1 MKLCEDDKFCRSK
14 LSVEIKKYGNLT
26 NAWRAVYKTL
36 DTPPPSKNKCAALIQ
51 EIYGNDT
58 APSATLRNYL
68 DVLTGDIMCR
78 LLIPAIMHRI
88 FKCEADDVEFLT
100 TALNLTMRPE
110 VSATVL
116 DKVAGMSDF
125 LSGLIKASEMW
136 TFPSPTWKEEVKNF
150 DDGIFSSDLSY
161 EYMDNCVFTA
171 NKSNPSC
178 TVFTDMEP
186 EMDLAEL
193 LDHPPFVYKRDKYW
207 SKFATIPKQAS
218 ALVVNG
224 KLDFMTPSE
233 GGVSEFENL
242 KGDNKL
248 LVEFE
253 NGAHCTA
260 SHPTVFGDNTQCGFQ
275 IVASYVLSG
284 GAVEKVNTTCL
295 ESLPA
300 LNFADLKAIQ
310 SILPNLTSVD
320 ELYDSKASSSAT
332 SSTKSTFHAMVH
344 KHHHQDEA

>member
-14 LSVEIKKYGNLT
+14 LSTEINKFGNLT

-36 DTPPPSKNKCAALIQ
+36 DTSKPSTNKCAALIQ
-51 EIYGNDT
+51 EMYGNDT

-68 DVLTGDIMCR
+68 DVLTGDITRR

-100 TALNLTMRPE
+100 TALNLTIWKE
-110 VSATVL
+110 VSTTVL
-116 DKVAGMSDF
+116 DPVGGMSDF

-136 TFPSPTWKEEVKNF
+136 TFPSSTWKEEVKNF
-150 DDGIFSSDLSY
+150 EDSIFSSDLSY
-161 EYMDNCVFTA
+161 EFMGNCVFTA

-178 TVFTDMEP
+178 TVFTDLDP
-186 EMDLAEL
+186 EMDISEL

-207 SKFATIPKQAS
+207 GKFATIPKQAS
-218 ALVVNG
+218 VLVVNG

-248 LVEFE
+248 LVELA

-260 SHPTVFGDNTQCGFQ
+260 SHSTTYDDDTQCGSQ

-295 ESLPA
+295 KSLPA
-300 LNFADLKAIQ
+300 LDFADLKAIQ
-310 SILPNLTSVD
+310 SILPNVSSVD
-320 ELYDSKASSSAT
+320 ELYDSKKVSSAK
-332 SSTKSTFHAMVH
+332 SNTKSAFRIKVS
-344 KHHHQDEA
+344 KHHRNED